1 MKHRVAMALA
11 ALVACAASAQ
21 MPKFDDIL
29 KGAGTLSGTPVT
41 GTAVGASDEKTNA
54 AGIKEALAVGTER
67 AVKDLSR
74 VNGYFGNEAVK
85 ILMPSKIQKV
95 ADVAR
100 MAGYQKQVDEFILS
114 MNRAA
119 EAAAPLA
126 ARYFGDAIRDM
137 SLEDVRGILTGGD
150 TAATEYFRHKTHDK
164 LYVAFK
170 PTCQEGR
177 RGRRDACLQGHDGA
191 LRERA
196 DDGQAVAGSRRLRNQ
211 QVARRPVPH
220 GGRRGKEDPHQSGCT
235 HHRPVEV
242 GIRKI
247 GVAFARNAGGGTR
260 VDVEEIRKAVH
271 ATIEA
276 IAPGTDVQGIRPDAP
291 AARADRARLRWT
303 GSTWSWTCDQRLS
316 IDIPESD

>member
-1 MKHRVAMALA
+1 MKHRVAMDWRRSSRSRPRRK
-11 ALVACAASAQ
+11 CPSSTTSSRE
-21 MPKFDDIL
+21 PEPCPR
-29 KGAGTLSGTPVT
+29 TPVT
-41 GTAVGASDEKTNA
+41 GTAVGAPDEKTNA

-150 TAATEYFRHKTHDK
+150 TAATDYFSRKTRDK
-164 LYVAFK
+164 LYAAFK
-170 PTCQEGR
+170 PT
-177 RGRRDACLQGHDGA
+177 
-191 LRERA
+191 
-196 DDGQAVAGSRRLRNQ
+196 VSRK
-211 QVARRPVPH
+211 V
-220 GGRRGKEDPHQSGCT
+220 G
-235 HHRPVEV
+235 EV
-242 GIRKI
+242 GATRAYKDLMGRYESVPMMGKQSLDLDDYVTNKSLDGLFRMVGEEERKI
-247 GVAFARNAGGGTR
+247 RTN
-260 VDVEEIRKAVH
+260 
-271 ATIEA
+271 
-276 IAPGTDVQGIRPDAP
+276 P
-291 AARADRARLRWT
+291 AARTTELLKAVF
-303 GSTWSWTCDQRLS
+303 GK
-316 IDIPESD
+316 